1 MKNDHEEIR
10 AKQKIERHL
19 GQIGA
24 AIETVN
30 DFAQTVI
37 PTDPVFIQEAIAQV
51 QALSSRLQALATSWT
66 SAITP
71 APATAAASPKAQDVV
86 KPKS

>member
-1 MKNDHEEIR
+1 MKNDEEIR

-37 PTDPVFIQEAIAQV
+37 PADPAFIQEAVSQV
-51 QALSSRLQALATSWT
+51 QALSTRLQNLATSWT
-66 SAITP
+66 SALTP
-71 APATAAASPKAQDVV
+71 APAAAGGSAKAQDVV
-86 KPKS
+86 KTKS